1 MKTIM
6 LCLNKLDIG
15 GIETAV
21 LNQTIN
27 LINLGYRIIVLSA
40 DGIYREKFEKEG
52 AIFFDMHYSIKDTN
66 VHEKIAKVEQI
77 IDNYSVCQVHI
88 HQFECINIA
97 FFACILKKVP
107 YVAYLHNSISGTYDW
122 YEQANPAYKE
132 LFKLFFKCSEK
143 IVAIQKKSKQENQN
157 KYKLPDDKYIIIKNS
172 INFEKFKINE
182 NHIPKKIEK
191 FLIISRFSSE
201 KENSIYNAINL
212 FKDYYKQNS
221 NARLTIVGD
230 GMLKENIEKKIE
242 NIKSVTTM
250 LGARNDIAHII
261 SQNDIVVSLD
271 RCILEAITMKKLAI
285 ISGYDSMKELITSDN
300 IEKASNNNFNGD
312 NLLNK
317 NNDELIKQLN
327 NLKLSKIQK
336 IVEENYKY
344 AYDNL
349 NANTNFYIIEDE
361 NNNQNIL
368 DNSELIKSIINM
380 YEDTSKNIS
389 YTDKVYK
396 DCKNAQKWFE
406 QQILIRDKEIN
417 DLKFE
422 KNENI
427 KKLAIANTKINELN
441 TIYNTRFYKIY
452 KKLSRLKNN
461 NI

>member
-1 MKTIM
+1 
-6 LCLNKLDIG
+6 
-15 GIETAV
+15 
-21 LNQTIN
+21 
-27 LINLGYRIIVLSA
+27 
-40 DGIYREKFEKEG
+40 
-52 AIFFDMHYSIKDTN
+52 
-66 VHEKIAKVEQI
+66 
-77 IDNYSVCQVHI
+77 
-88 HQFECINIA
+88 
-97 FFACILKKVP
+97 
-107 YVAYLHNSISGTYDW
+107 
-122 YEQANPAYKE
+122 
-132 LFKLFFKCSEK
+132 
-143 IVAIQKKSKQENQN
+143 
-157 KYKLPDDKYIIIKNS
+157 
-172 INFEKFKINE
+172 
-182 NHIPKKIEK
+182 
-191 FLIISRFSSE
+191 
-201 KENSIYNAINL
+201 
-212 FKDYYKQNS
+212 
-221 NARLTIVGD
+221 
-230 GMLKENIEKKIE
+230 
-242 NIKSVTTM
+242 M

-368 DNSELIKSIINM
+368 DNSELIKSIINI

-441 TIYNTRFYKIY
+441 NIYNTRFYKIY